1 MLQSKQRL
9 LQLNAKLADTLTSKG
24 VTATA
29 DETTTALINK
39 VANISGSGELVEFN
53 QVRSEVQ
60 SYLDNVTYSPTD
72 YTTSSINDYVTTT
85 SNNYPVG
92 CKINIKQA
100 GKLIIY
106 DAANGGSMTV
116 DSAVGDN
123 YIYNLTPNTV
133 STYVN
138 IVDNKIVQSG
148 TIKPTGTLR
157 MIKSQSAFNVRDLG
171 GWTCDGG
178 TVKYGMLFRGGELNG
193 EHSINI
199 SDNDKSVFRNLLG
212 VKSELDLRGSWE
224 LDMDTT
230 DTSDDIV
237 SSALGDDVNYL
248 NVAIEP
254 YKNAIDLFF
263 QYYKKTVSALKYI
276 FNNVK
281 NNAPT
286 YFHCVSGADRTG
298 TVALLIEALLGVSQ
312 SDIDKDYE
320 ITSFTNET
328 GIKRVRT
335 DINYVNLI
343 NYLKSMD
350 GSTLAD
356 KTASW
361 FILAGFTI
369 DEINKFRRNMINGN
383 PVTLTN
389 QIDYSCKSITL
400 DTNSLNLNV
409 GDTVKLTANL
419 VPLWT
424 TDSITWTADNDNVNL
439 SIDGKNVVI
448 QGLKA
453 GTTVVTATCNGHT
466 ASCEIAV
473 KAQEITYTTIIN
485 GISAG
490 TKISSSDYKTETTG
504 QVNYGSSD
512 YISVTGYTNYKL
524 SNSYA
529 GLHPENIANE
539 YLIFY
544 DSNKNYISKTNAVP
558 NKALAVADELSG
570 EIPSNAAFMRLRAY
584 CSSTVDEQR
593 SGYFSGSIV
602 KIGK

>member
-1 MLQSKQRL
+1 MKKLYNESDVQAIA
-9 LQLNAKLADTLTSKG
+9 NAIRIKNGSTNTYKIANMSTAIFELSGAEKLAEFSQ
-24 VTATA
+24 
-29 DETTTALINK
+29 INNVVK
-39 VANISGSGELVEFN
+39 
-53 QVRSEVQ
+53 
-60 SYLDNVTYSPTD
+60 SYIDNVS
-72 YTTSSINDYVTTT
+72 YTEECNTSSINDYIDIAT
-85 SNNYPVG
+85 NYRKDQPVG
-92 CKINIKQA
+92 HTVTLNK
-100 GKLIIY
+100 GKMQICDGNNVLT
-106 DAANGGSMTV
+106 A
-116 DSAVGDN
+116 DSVSGTN
-123 YIYNLTPNTV
+123 TIYNLTPNHV
-133 STYVN
+133 CNYINVVN
-138 IVDNKIVQSG
+138 DNIAKSG
-148 TIKPTGTLR
+148 TLKATGSLR
-157 MIKSQSAFNVRDLG
+157 MIKADSVNNVRDLG
-171 GWTCDGG
+171 GWSCDGG
-178 TVKYGMLFRGGELNG
+178 TIKYGLLFRGGELNG
-193 EHSINI
+193 EHSVII
-199 SDNDKSVFRNLLG
+199 SDNDKSVFRDLLG
-212 VKSELDLRGSWE
+212 IKSELDLRGNWE
-224 LDMDTT
+224 IDMDTT

-237 SSALGDDVNYL
+237 SSALGDDVDYL

-254 YKNAIDLFF
+254 YKNAIDLSF

-276 FNNVK
+276 FNNVTNK
-281 NNAPT
+281 AHT

-298 TVALLIEALLGVSQ
+298 TIALLIEALLGVSQ

-335 DINYVNLI
+335 DSNYVNLI

-400 DTNSLNLNV
+400 DTNSLNLNL
-409 GDTVKLTANL
+409 GDTVKLTVNL
-419 VPLWT
+419 VPLWS
-424 TDSITWTADNDNVNL
+424 TDSINWAISNDNVSL
-439 SIDGKNVVI
+439 SANGKNAVI

-453 GTTVVTATCNGHT
+453 GATVVTATCNGHT
-466 ASCEIAV
+466 ATCEITV
-473 KAQEITYTTIIN
+473 KTQEIVYTTAIN

-529 GLHPENIANE
+529 DLHPENIANE

-570 EIPSNAAFMRLRAY
+570 KIPSNAAFMRLRAY

>member
-1 MLQSKQRL
+1 MSKKLYEENSIKAIANAIRTKNGSTNTYKVADMSSAIL
-9 LQLNAKLADTLTSKG
+9 NLNGAEKLAEFSQLN
-24 VTATA
+24 
-29 DETTTALINK
+29 E
-39 VANISGSGELVEFN
+39 VAQAYI
-53 QVRSEVQ
+53 
-60 SYLDNVTYSPTD
+60 DNVSYTDDYSF
-72 YTTSSINDYVTTT
+72 SSINDYTDIATD
-85 SNNYPVG
+85 YRKDQPVG
-92 CKINIKQA
+92 HTVTLKK
-100 GKLIIY
+100 GKMQICDDDKVLT
-106 DAANGGSMTV
+106 A
-116 DSAVGDN
+116 DSVSGTN
-123 YIYNLTPNTV
+123 TIYNLTPNRIGNYINV
-133 STYVN
+133 VN
-138 IVDNKIVQSG
+138 DNITKSG
-148 TIKPTGTLR
+148 TLKATGVLR
-157 MIKSQSAFNVRDLG
+157 MIKADSVNNVRDLG

-178 TVKYGMLFRGGELNG
+178 TIKYGLLFRGGELNG
-193 EHSINI
+193 EHDVQI
-199 SDNDKSVFRNLLG
+199 SDADIKTFKQLLG
-212 VKSELDLRGSWE
+212 IESELDLRGNWE

-248 NVAIEP
+248 NLAIEP
-254 YKNAIDLFF
+254 YKNAIDLSF

-276 FNNVK
+276 FNNVTNK
-281 NNAPT
+281 AHT

-298 TVALLIEALLGVSQ
+298 TIALLIEALLGVSQ

-389 QIDYSCKSITL
+389 QIDYNCKSITL
-400 DTNSLNLNV
+400 DTNSLNLNA

-419 VPLWT
+419 VPLWS
-424 TDSITWTADNDNVNL
+424 TDSINWAISNDNVSL
-439 SIDGKNVVI
+439 SANGKNAVI

-453 GTTVVTATCNGHT
+453 GATVVTATCNGHT
-466 ASCEIAV
+466 VTCEITV

-512 YISVTGYTNYKL
+512 YIEVTGYSHYKL

-570 EIPSNAAFMRLRAY
+570 EIPSNATYMRLRAY
-584 CSSTVDEQR
+584 CSSTVEEQR